1 VNASATAT
9 DPSTVVSTNWRGV
22 PNTGT
27 PNTQTIAKNGR
38 TTRSAPSPEGSG
50 ATRKYLVVAAE
61 RNFATAVAG
70 ANCPAERAASSEFL
84 RNSSSLAALRGY
96 RLNGRMQQ

>member
-1 VNASATAT
+1 VTPSTLAT

-38 TTRSAPSPEGSG
+38 TTRSVPSPESSG
-50 ATRKYLVVAAE
+50 ASKKYPVVAAP
-61 RNFATAVAG
+61 RNFAGPVTYPGRVDE
-70 ANCPAERAASSEFL
+70 PAASSTFL
-84 RNSSSLAALRGY
+84 RNSSCLAPTRGY
-96 RLNGRMQQ
+96 HVNAKMTP